1 MLTLNNG
8 PTQHV
13 RVLWFAVAL
22 ATIAAVSYL
31 LIGLHVLAVGD
42 LQTEEQPATIIYVA
56 AGSYL
61 LGGLLILFQRR
72 WLWITGAVINAMVM
86 LVFFNAYLQ
95 RPAVLLSPG
104 GLLSKTA
111 QLLLELVLIYLII
124 TDWRARPL
132 ESR

>member
-1 MLTLNNG
+1 
-8 PTQHV
+8 
-13 RVLWFAVAL
+13 
-22 ATIAAVSYL
+22 
-31 LIGLHVLAVGD
+31 VGD